1 MSIITLLLTGLALII
16 LFALS
21 ACFSGSET
29 VLFSLSPIQMQRIK
43 NRHPDSGA
51 RLETLLS
58 DPSTILS
65 TLLAGNLFVNFSIST
80 LGFLLFEEFFPGRGE
95 IISIPVMTIA
105 LLLFGEVTPKR
116 MAIVNAE
123 RLAPFT
129 VRFVGFWLCML
140 RPFSIMLAA
149 GSTVFKKALR
159 RERRAL
165 SDDELMTMVE
175 MGEEQGILDA
185 EEASM
190 VEGIMRLSEL
200 MASDEMTP
208 RVDMAGLDLDTTHDH
223 QIEAARKARHRYMPV
238 YVRTPDAIEGF
249 LDTVQFLLDPNH
261 DVKKATMQAL
271 FVPENVALDDL
282 LVTFQH
288 SGKHIACVLDEYG
301 GTAGLITRGDIL
313 DLITEPVDKHG
324 IIESAVIRR
333 LYGDVWLADGF
344 ASLDEINHQT
354 DLTLEADD
362 ADRIAGWITFHAGG
376 TLPSVGQTVEAQG
389 CRVTVR
395 SMRKRRIRD
404 VLIEIVERPEP
415 EPDEL
420 PPDEYDGGYDTNDDE
435 DGLS

>member
-1 MSIITLLLTGLALII
+1 MSIITISLTALALVI

-29 VLFSLSPIQMQRIK
+29 VLFSLSPIQMQRIR
-43 NRHPDSGA
+43 NRDPESGA
-51 RLETLLS
+51 RLETLLGN
-58 DPSTILS
+58 PGMILSTILV
-65 TLLAGNLFVNFSIST
+65 GNSLTNFSIAS
-80 LGFLLFEEFFPGRGE
+80 LGYLIFESLFPGRGE
-95 IISIPVMTIA
+95 LIAIPVMTVA

-116 MAIVNAE
+116 LAIVNAE
-123 RLAPFT
+123 RLAPFCG
-129 VRFVGFWLCML
+129 RLVGFWLRL
-140 RPFSIMLAA
+140 LKPFSMALTA
-149 GSTVFKKALR
+149 GSKVFKKSLR

-175 MGEEQGILDA
+175 MGEEQGVLDA

-208 RVDMAGLDLDTTHDH
+208 RVDMVGLDLDTPPER
-223 QIEAARKARHRYMPV
+223 QIDTARKARHRYLPV

-249 LDTVQFLLDPNH
+249 LDTVQFLLDPGH
-261 DVKKATMQAL
+261 DVRKATMPAL

-282 LVTFQH
+282 LVTFQR

-313 DLITEPVDKHG
+313 DLITAPVAKDG
-324 IIESAVIRR
+324 TIEGSAISR
-333 LYGDVWLADGF
+333 LHDDVWLTDGA

-354 DLTLEADD
+354 DLELEADD

-376 TLPSVGQTVEAQG
+376 QLPRVGQTVEAQG

-395 SMRKRRIRD
+395 SMRKRRIKD
-404 VLIEIVERPEP
+404 VLLEILERPEP
-415 EPDEL
+415 EEDEL
-420 PPDEYDGGYDTNDDE
+420 PPDEYDAGYDTNDE
-435 DGLS
+435 DGLL